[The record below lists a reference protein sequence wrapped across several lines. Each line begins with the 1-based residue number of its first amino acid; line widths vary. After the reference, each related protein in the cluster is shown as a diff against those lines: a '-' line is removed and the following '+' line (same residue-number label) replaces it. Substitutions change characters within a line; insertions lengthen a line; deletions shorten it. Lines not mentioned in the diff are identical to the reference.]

1 MRSCHFVLLTSLF
14 WLLNVGQINAQQST
28 SPPPVGPPA
37 TSANLTFQ
45 DTRIAV
51 IYTDLLYDPTTGITR
66 LVSAMRNLN
75 QEFEPRKIELRR
87 LQQRIEQVSSEVNRI
102 EPGSAASPLQTKLD
116 ELGQLKKE
124 VQRKGEDMQTAY
136 NLRLRDVLDPILQDL
151 DRAIKTFAQQR
162 GIAAVFDGSKEEIGL
177 LYVGEGL
184 DLTRAFIMEFNRM
197 HPSPALPSSPR

>member
-14 WLLNVGQINAQQST
+14 WLLNVGQINAQQSN
-28 SPPPVGPPA
+28 SPPPVGLPA

-45 DTRIAV
+45 DTGIAV

-116 ELGQLKKE
+116 ELEQLKKE

-136 NLRLRDVLDPILQDL
+136 NLRLRDVLDPILRDL

-162 GIAAVFDGSKEEIGL
+162 GIAVVLDGSKEEIGL
-177 LYVGEGL
+177 LYVSEGL
-184 DLTRAFIMEFNRM
+184 DLTRAFIMEFNRT
-197 HPSPALPSSPR
+197 HSASVPSSPK